1 MIRASPS
8 PPLSRRPRPMT
19 QPWWQ
24 HESHTVLDDDI
35 LFDGHSLTQLAR
47 QHGTPLY
54 VYSRETVQRQ
64 LRRMQDALAA
74 VRMPHRIYY
83 AMKSNRHP
91 GVLRAVRDLGDVGI
105 DTCSPREVELA
116 LVAGFA
122 PGEISFNAGMLSTA
136 ELAYLASSG
145 VHCTLDTLSGLRRYA
160 ALAPAGTAV
169 GLRFNPGVRV
179 GYGDNPKMAYGDSKF
194 GFEPDGLEQ
203 ILETVRA
210 LGLRVDAVHMH
221 IGWGLTQNSVPQ
233 VAKAFTRLADIGRHI
248 EGLEYINVG
257 GGLGARY
264 VEGDQPLELSSWASL
279 IAEILGP
286 LGATIC
292 CEPGTFVS
300 ASSGMLV
307 VEANTIETRRG
318 VTWLGVNAGFAINPN
333 PSMYGIAL
341 TALALQQP
349 RAEATH
355 AYTIAGNINESGD
368 IWGRD
373 MMLPVIQEGEL
384 LAFFPAGAYG
394 SSMGSDHCL
403 RGKAT
408 EVMLETIAAPMSAT
422 QDGPSAPAR
431 GQ

>member
-1 MIRASPS
+1 
-8 PPLSRRPRPMT
+8 MT

-24 HESHTVLDDDI
+24 HDSHTILEHDI
-35 LFDGHSLTQLAR
+35 LIDGHSLTQLAR
-47 QHGTPLY
+47 QYGTPLY
-54 VYSRETVQRQ
+54 VYSRATVQRQ
-64 LRRMQDALAA
+64 LRKMQAALAA
-74 VRMPHRIYY
+74 VHMPHRIYY

-91 GVLRAVRDLGDVGI
+91 GVLQAIRDLGDVGI
-105 DTCSPREVELA
+105 DTCSPREVDLA
-116 LVAGFA
+116 LAAGFA
-122 PGEISFNAGMLSTA
+122 PDEISFNAGMLSTS
-136 ELAYLASSG
+136 ELACLAASG

-160 ALAPAGTAV
+160 AQVPIGTAV

-203 ILETVRA
+203 ILETVAA
-210 LGLRVDAVHMH
+210 LGLQVDAVHMH

-233 VAKAFTRLADIGRHI
+233 VAKAFTRLAEIGRQI
-248 EGLEYINVG
+248 PGLKYINVG

-264 VEGDQPLELSSWASL
+264 VEADQPLELGSWATL

-286 LGATIC
+286 LGAAIW

-307 VEANTIETRRG
+307 VEANTSEARRG

-333 PSMYGIAL
+333 PSMYGISL

-349 RAEATH
+349 RAEATQ

-373 MMLPVIQEGEL
+373 MLLPPIQEGEL
-384 LAFFPAGAYG
+384 VAFFPAGAYG
-394 SSMGSDHCL
+394 SSMASDHCL
-403 RGKAT
+403 RGRAA
-408 EVMLETIAAPMSAT
+408 EVMLDTLAAPVSAFK
-422 QDGPSAPAR
+422 PALVA
-431 GQ
+431 GEHGLPDANSCAA